1 MSRYLTPQP
10 GSVYRRARRQG
21 FTLVEV
27 LIALVVFAILGF
39 TVSSR
44 VGEVVNQTFSLE
56 RRTVA
61 HWVAENHVNRMR
73 IASLTSQEALPTG
86 RRSERAFM
94 GDREWRIDVE
104 IENTSHPWLRRVG
117 VEVFEIREAEEI
129 GPLDQLTVFVG
140 RY

>member
-1 MSRYLTPQP
+1 MSPAR
-10 GSVYRRARRQG
+10 SRARRRG

-61 HWVAENHVNRMR
+61 HWVAENHVNRLR
-73 IASLTSQEALPTG
+73 IASLTSDEALPTG

-94 GDREWRIDVE
+94 ADREWRVDVE
-104 IENTSHPWLRRVG
+104 IDNTAHPWLRRVG
-117 VEVFEIREAEEI
+117 VEVFEIRDSEEV